1 MILPV
6 QLITTVILHE
16 QYNLWSDCSAKF
28 NSAYYVG
35 KMKKDI
41 EQHFPV
47 QFALIIMYV
56 HMKVSTLFQLCSLL
70 ELFTS

>member
-1 MILPV
+1 
-6 QLITTVILHE
+6 
-16 QYNLWSDCSAKF
+16 
-28 NSAYYVG
+28 
-35 KMKKDI
+35 MKKDI